1 VFFIGKSYIQC
12 FHGAIMILL
21 SHLNTLKQRYRYRIY
36 PTPLQAVSLAQL
48 FGCTRVVWN
57 DALAE
62 CQRLYGDGEKYPGV
76 VTLSKRL
83 TDLKKESAFSWL
95 SDVSSVP
102 LQQSLRDLD
111 VAFRNFF
118 SSATGKRKGTK
129 VRMPRFKK
137 RSNTQSAR
145 FTANAFNVA
154 DKLRLAKVGDI
165 KVKWSRDLPSAPSS
179 VTVIKDA
186 AGRYFVSFVVEV
198 EAQPLPWTDKAI
210 GIDLGISTLAT
221 LDDGTKV
228 DAPKPL
234 KRYLKKLARLQRRLA
249 KCEKGSNR
257 RKRAVLA
264 VAKVHARIKDIRTDF
279 LHQLITK
286 LIREN
291 QSISLEDLNVSGMMK
306 NRKLAKSISD
316 LGWRTFRTMLEAK
329 AEMYGRDV
337 AVISRWEPTSQTCSD
352 CGKKTLQKK
361 AGLEG
366 LATREWLCSNCGSL
380 HDRDV
385 NAAKNIKV
393 AGGQLDT
400 QNERRRTGKSSLLA
414 QSVDAFSQPCEVQ
427 LSLCF

>member
-1 VFFIGKSYIQC
+1 
-12 FHGAIMILL
+12 M
-21 SHLNTLKQRYRYRIY
+21 KQRYRYRLY

-62 CQRLYGDGEKYPGV
+62 CQRLYGEGEKYPGSAALMRSL
-76 VTLSKRL
+76 TLAKKTTKR
-83 TDLKKESAFSWL
+83 AWL
-95 SDVSSVP
+95 ADVSSVP

-118 SSATGKRKGTK
+118 SSVTGKRKGPK

-145 FTANAFNVA
+145 FNPNAFKVA

-165 KVKWSRDLPSAPSS
+165 KVKWSRALPSEPSS

-186 AGRYFVSFVVEV
+186 SGRYFASFVVEV
-198 EAQPLPWTDKAI
+198 EAEPLPWTDKAI
-210 GIDLGISTLAT
+210 GVDLGITTFAT

-228 DAPKPL
+228 NAPKPL
-234 KRYLKKLARLQRRLA
+234 KRYLKKLARLQRKLA
-249 KCEKGSNR
+249 RCEKGGNR

-279 LHQLITK
+279 LHKLSTK

-291 QSISLEDLNVSGMMK
+291 QSISLEDLNVSGMLR
-306 NRKLAKSISD
+306 NHCLAKAISD
-316 LGWRTFRTMLEAK
+316 LGWRQFRTMLEAK

-337 AVISRWEPTSQTCSD
+337 VVISRWEPTSQTCSN
-352 CGKKTLQKK
+352 CGHREGRKKLSV
-361 AGLEG
+361 
-366 LATREWLCSNCGSL
+366 REWQCLNCGSL

-385 NAAKNIKV
+385 NAAINIKA
-393 AGGQLDT
+393 AGGYSEA
-400 QNERRRTGKSSLLA
+400 QNGRRRAQKSSLLA
-414 QSVDAFSQPCEVQ
+414 VPGDAFSQPCEVQ

>member
-1 VFFIGKSYIQC
+1 
-12 FHGAIMILL
+12 MILL
-21 SHLNTLKQRYRYRIY
+21 SHYSILKQRYRYRLY
-36 PTPLQAVSLAQL
+36 PTPLQAISLAQL
-48 FGCTRVVWN
+48 FGCTRVAWN

-62 CQRLYGDGEKYPGV
+62 CQRLYGKGGKYPGSAA
-76 VTLSKRL
+76 LMRSL
-83 TDLKKESAFSWL
+83 TATKKTTERAWL

-118 SSATGKRKGTK
+118 DSATGKRKGPK

-145 FTANAFNVA
+145 FNPNAFKVA
-154 DKLRLAKVGDI
+154 GKLRLAKIGNV
-165 KVKWSRDLPSAPSS
+165 KVKWSRALPSEPSS

-186 AGRYFVSFVVEV
+186 AGRYFASFVVEV
-198 EAQPLPWTDKAI
+198 EATPLPWVDKAI
-210 GIDLGISTLAT
+210 GVDLGVTTFAT

-234 KRYLKKLARLQRRLA
+234 RRYLKKLARRQSKLA

-279 LHQLITK
+279 LHQLSTK

-291 QSISLEDLNVSGMMK
+291 QSISLEDLNVSGMLR
-306 NRKLAKSISD
+306 NHCLAKAISD

-337 AVISRWEPTSQTCSD
+337 FVISRWEPTSQTCSS
-352 CGKKTLQKK
+352 CGEKTLQKK
-361 AGLEG
+361 AGMEG
-366 LATREWLCSNCGSL
+366 LKIREWLCSNCRTH

-400 QNERRRTGKSSLLA
+400 QNGCRRARKSRTLA
-414 QSVDAFSQPCEVQ
+414 VPGDASSQPCEVQ
-427 LSLCF
+427 LSLCL

>member
-1 VFFIGKSYIQC
+1 MPLKSAIIIG
-12 FHGAIMILL
+12 M
-21 SHLNTLKQRYRYRIY
+21 KQRYRYRLY
-36 PTPLQAVSLAQL
+36 PTPLQAISLAQL

-62 CQRLYGDGEKYPGV
+62 CQRLYREGEKFPGSAALMRS
-76 VTLSKRL
+76 LSAA
-83 TDLKKESAFSWL
+83 KKTPERAWL
-95 SDVSSVP
+95 ADVSSVP

-118 SSATGKRKGTK
+118 SSVTGKRKGPK

-145 FTANAFNVA
+145 FNPNAFKVA
-154 DKLRLAKVGDI
+154 QKLRLAKVGDI
-165 KVKWSRDLPSAPSS
+165 KVKWSRELPSEPSS

-186 AGRYFVSFVVEV
+186 SGRYFASFVVEV
-198 EAQPLPWTDKAI
+198 EAEPLPWNNQAI
-210 GIDLGISTLAT
+210 GVDLGITTFTT
-221 LDDGTKV
+221 LDDGTKI

-234 KRYLKKLARLQRRLA
+234 KRHLKKLARLQRRLA

-279 LHQLITK
+279 LHKLSTR

-291 QSISLEDLNVSGMMK
+291 QSISIEDLNVSGMLK
-306 NRKLAKSISD
+306 NRKLSKAISD
-316 LGWRTFRTMLEAK
+316 LGWRQFRTMLEAK

-337 AVISRWEPTSQTCSD
+337 AVSSRWEPTSQVCSC
-352 CGKKTLQKK
+352 CGHREGRKKLSI
-361 AGLEG
+361 
-366 LATREWLCSNCGSL
+366 REWQCLNCGSF

-385 NAAKNIKV
+385 NAAVNIKV
-393 AGGQLDT
+393 AGGQLET
-400 QNERRRTGKSSLLA
+400 KNGRRRAGKTASVA
-414 QSVDAFSQPCEVQ
+414 QPVDASIHPCEVQ
-427 LSLCF
+427 LSLCL